1 MRFTFSSAAILV
13 VTLILSGC
21 QATAPVRSA
30 QEAVEGS
37 QEDKCYQEF
46 TALKTLDPA
55 AYEKYRQ
62 QMQTIDENFGIYKS
76 NEALID
82 DNASEIM
89 LTEVNKMLSLV
100 CVRINNAVYSNMMD
114 RVQSLNKL

>member
-1 MRFTFSSAAILV
+1 MRFTLPGAAIV
-13 VTLILSGC
+13 AAFVLSAC
-21 QATAPVRSA
+21 QTTAPVHNAPETSA
-30 QEAVEGS
+30 S
-37 QEDKCYQEF
+37 SKEDKCYQEF
-46 TALKTLDPA
+46 AALKELDPV

-76 NEALID
+76 NAALID
-82 DNASEIM
+82 ENASEIM

>member
-1 MRFTFSSAAILV
+1 MRFTFSGAAILAALV
-13 VTLILSGC
+13 LSAC
-21 QATAPVRSA
+21 QATAPVHNTQEVSA
-30 QEAVEGS
+30 S
-37 QEDKCYQEF
+37 SKEDKCYQEF
-46 TALKTLDPA
+46 AALKELDPP

-62 QMQTIDENFGIYKS
+62 QMQTIDENFGIYKN

-82 DNASEIM
+82 ENASEIM

-100 CVRINNAVYSNMMD
+100 CVRINNAVYSSMMD

>member
-1 MRFTFSSAAILV
+1 MRFTLPSTAILAAFV
-13 VTLILSGC
+13 LSAC
-21 QATAPVRSA
+21 QATAPIRNTEESVAS
-30 QEAVEGS
+30 S
-37 QEDKCYQEF
+37 KEDKCFQEF
-46 TALKTLDPA
+46 AALKELDPL

-82 DNASEIM
+82 ENASEIM

-100 CVRINNAVYSNMMD
+100 CVRINNAVYTNMMD
-114 RVQSLNKL
+114 RVQNLNKL

>member
-1 MRFTFSSAAILV
+1 MRFTFPGAAIV
-13 VTLILSGC
+13 AAFILSAC
-21 QATAPVRSA
+21 QATTPTHTTEAPTAS
-30 QEAVEGS
+30 S
-37 QEDKCYQEF
+37 QDDKCYQEF
-46 TALKTLDPA
+46 AALKDLDPL

-62 QMQTIDENFGIYKS
+62 QMQTIDENFGVYKS

-82 DNASEIM
+82 ENASEVM

-100 CVRINNAVYSNMMD
+100 CVRINNAVYSNMLD